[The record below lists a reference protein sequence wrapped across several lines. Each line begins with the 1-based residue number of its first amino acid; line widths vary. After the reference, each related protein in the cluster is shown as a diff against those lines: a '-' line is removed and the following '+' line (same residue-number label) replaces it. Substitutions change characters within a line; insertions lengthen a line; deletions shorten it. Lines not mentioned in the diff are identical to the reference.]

1 MTQHEV
7 VPFVDGISAK
17 LATRSRH
24 VCVFL
29 GAGAGRA
36 CGLPDVQGLQE
47 LIVESL
53 TGGPKELT
61 KAQFEHR
68 NLEQFLSRLRRIA
81 ALLDDSTDDDE
92 TVDGLDA
99 AGARALDKRL
109 CEIIVGALDVGTA
122 DLGAMWNLAAWVAGS
137 DYHLPVEL
145 FTVNYDLLIETA
157 LEDLRVPY
165 FDGFVGSLQA
175 RFRPELVEA
184 RPGEAEWLPPFLVRL
199 WKLHGSVHWT
209 WSEGAA
215 AEVVRL
221 GTSPDVAPAAIY
233 PSDTKYDESRRMPF
247 VVLQDRF
254 RRALN
259 HPETLTIVAGYS
271 FGDDHLNELLF
282 DAAHRR
288 PRSETLAF
296 CFGSLPEDVA
306 ERAERTP
313 NLQLAGREEAV
324 IGGVR
329 GSWKPVDEPLPD
341 VWDEHFLLG
350 DFSHLT
356 GFLARSSARRGE
368 VEKRLADLVARAVEA
383 GDA

>member
-1 MTQHEV
+1 MTQHDV
-7 VPFVDGISAK
+7 VRFVDGISAK

-36 CGLPDVQGLQE
+36 CGLPDVNGLQK
-47 LIVESL
+47 LIIESL
-53 TGGPKELT
+53 TGEQKELVQ
-61 KAQFEHR
+61 AQFEQR

-81 ALLDDSTDDDE
+81 TLLDDSSDDGAA
-92 TVDGLDA
+92 VDGLDA
-99 AGARALDKRL
+99 EGARALDEDL
-109 CEIIVGALDVGTA
+109 CRIIVDALHVTGA
-122 DLGAMWNLAAWVAGS
+122 DLRPMWNLAAWLAGC

-145 FTVNYDLLIETA
+145 FTVNYDLVIETA

-165 FDGFVGSLQA
+165 FDGFIGSLQA

-184 RPGEAEWLPPFLVRL
+184 RPGEDDWLPPFLVRL

-209 WSEGAA
+209 WSREP

-221 GTSPDVAPAAIY
+221 GTEPPAAPAAIY

-259 HPETLTIVAGYS
+259 HPETLTLVAGYS

-282 DAAHRR
+282 DAAQRR

-296 CFGSLPEDVA
+296 CFGELPEQVA
-306 ERAERTP
+306 SRAERTP
-313 NLQLAGREEAV
+313 NLQLVGPDEAV

-329 GSWKPVDEPLPD
+329 ASWKPVDEPLPD
-341 VWDEHFLLG
+341 VWDGNLLLG
-350 DFSHLT
+350 DFTHLA
-356 GFLARSSARRGE
+356 GFLSRSSSHEGE
-368 VEKRLADLVARAVEA
+368 VQKRAADLVAHALGGA
-383 GDA
+383 